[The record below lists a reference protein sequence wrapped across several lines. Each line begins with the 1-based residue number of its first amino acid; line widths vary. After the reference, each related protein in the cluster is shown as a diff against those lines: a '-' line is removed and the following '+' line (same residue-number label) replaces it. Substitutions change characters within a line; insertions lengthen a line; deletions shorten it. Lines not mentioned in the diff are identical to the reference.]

1 MEVDLAVVKGGVPGG
16 GHIRKGLGDQK
27 IFFSLSS
34 GYCSWGFLLM
44 SALLFSSLM
53 LLGTMLAEAGSI

>member
-1 MEVDLAVVKGGVPGG
+1 MPGG

-27 IFFSLSS
+27 PFFSLSS

>member
-27 IFFSLSS
+27 QELFFSLNF
-34 GYCSWGFLLM
+34 GYCSWGFLPM
-44 SALLFSSLM
+44 SALLVSSLVAR
-53 LLGTMLAEAGSI
+53 LYAG